1 MTIFLL
7 SLVGVPPLAG
17 FVGKFYIFSSALH
30 QGYVRLVIIAVLN
43 SVVSAYYYFYVI
55 VAMYMQEG
63 GVEVE
68 RMSARPAL
76 VAAIGLAALA
86 TIAVGAYPQPYITS
100 AANAFHSAS
109 GAEGVHAAAVEP

>member
-1 MTIFLL
+1 
-7 SLVGVPPLAG
+7 
-17 FVGKFYIFSSALH
+17 LH

-63 GVEVE
+63 GIEVE
-68 RMSARPAL
+68 RMRARPAL

-86 TIAVGAYPQPYITS
+86 TIAIGAYPEPYITS

-109 GAEGVHAAAVEP
+109 GAQGLHSAALEP